1 MRSFFSH
8 SHPWKWAK
16 IYHWWFPITALEHQR
31 KRIFRH
37 ILCRVSAAFRQSHLQ
52 QRQFLILSVH
62 PGGCEYINIYCFIY
76 PHVRTCIQNIQC
88 ISGMLKCT
96 LSHMLTPLK
105 LGYILVNNV
114 TLLWHNGIIMVQHF
128 LKIFAVHTLMI
139 YLTVNSIFSLRCFA
153 LFLGPH
159 LQHMEVS
166 RLGRCWIGPAAASH
180 SHSHSHTDPSLICD
194 LRCSLWQCGILNPQS
209 EARDR
214 THILTEITS
223 GP

>member
-128 LKIFAVHTLMI
+128 FFNFCST
-139 YLTVNSIFSLRCFA
+139 YLNDISYSQQHFFVVLFCFVFRA
-153 LFLGPH
+153 TP
-159 LQHMEVS
+159 
-166 RLGRCWIGPAAASH
+166 
-180 SHSHSHTDPSLICD
+180 
-194 LRCSLWQCGILNPQS
+194 
-209 EARDR
+209 EAYGSFQAR
-214 THILTEITS
+214 
-223 GP
+223 